1 MSETDLNQIIANNI
15 SKQLALHGRTQLEL
29 AEYVNVSQATVSNWC
44 TGIKMPRM
52 SKIDMI
58 CNFFHIERSDL
69 IGSNLPPS
77 SAPPSFPQ
85 CRSSDEAEM
94 LLHYRALTESYKQK
108 SKIYIDNLLHMQK
121 MEAEFNIT
129 PQNVS
134 ITQEI
139 DTYETNLK
147 KNNKLA

>member
-44 TGIKMPRM
+44 KGIKMPRM

-77 SAPPSFPQ
+77 SATPALI
-85 CRSSDEAEM
+85 SS
-94 LLHYRALTESYKQK
+94 T
-108 SKIYIDNLLHMQK
+108 KIFK
-121 MEAEFNIT
+121 
-129 PQNVS
+129 
-134 ITQEI
+134 
-139 DTYETNLK
+139 
-147 KNNKLA
+147 

>member
-1 MSETDLNQIIANNI
+1 
-15 SKQLALHGRTQLEL
+15 
-29 AEYVNVSQATVSNWC
+29 
-44 TGIKMPRM
+44 MPRM

-77 SAPPSFPQ
+77 SATPSFPQ
-85 CRSSDEAEM
+85 CRSSDEAEI
-94 LLHYRALTESYKQK
+94 LLHYRALTQSYKQK

-139 DTYETNLK
+139 DTYETDLK